1 MHPGVKI
8 GMKFLKK
15 MLKPQ
20 KENPVI
26 ARSISRY
33 HVERIIRK
41 VNSYTYLLE
50 GETLFTRGT
59 TDNSM
64 VDFEGGPYLE
74 VGMSAR
80 EASIPDNRIIDS
92 LTFVESDKKNYAIVK
107 ITVK

>member
-1 MHPGVKI
+1 MHPGART

-15 MLKPQ
+15 MIQVQ
-20 KENPVI
+20 KENPIV

-41 VNSYTYLLE
+41 VNENTYLLE

-64 VDFEGGPYLE
+64 VDLEGGPYIE
-74 VGMSAR
+74 IGMAAR

-92 LTFVESDKKNYAIVK
+92 LMFVESNKKNYAIIQ